1 MKVFETHAVN
11 TIRYH
16 TGFTLLE
23 VMVAISI
30 IAIALVSIYRLQTQ
44 SIDMLNDI
52 KFYTTA
58 PLLAQSKMAEIEIL
72 SLDELSDDSG
82 NFGDDFPGF
91 NWQVAVN
98 DVESETL
105 DTFAENLKRIDLT
118 VSFDDEQFSY
128 DCRKYQLMSDTDQ

>member
-11 TIRYH
+11 TIMYH